1 MLTDFFEWCL
11 SVRTFRNLFQTSNF
25 FVSYEKLVPILGLV
39 SKSPEALR
47 TPISEVAHLS
57 HSQFAQ
63 DLFVLSALKFKTNGF
78 FVEFGA
84 TDGVEL
90 SNTFMLEKSF
100 LWSGIL
106 CEPAHIWHKRL
117 SRNRR
122 AVIEKNCVFSQTGL
136 ELAFTE
142 SNVHATLSGISEN
155 LESSFSKRKSYSVKT
170 ISLED
175 LLRKYNAP
183 RYIDYLSIDTEG
195 SEFEIINAFNF
206 SNYSFGLVTIEHNFR
221 TDRDSIRELM
231 LTNGYY
237 LVHEQLSSVEYWFVS
252 GDIYDEVFG
261 PECDFVN

>member
-1 MLTDFFEWCL
+1 M
-11 SVRTFRNLFQTSNF
+11 
-25 FVSYEKLVPILGLV
+25 
-39 SKSPEALR
+39 
-47 TPISEVAHLS
+47 
-57 HSQFAQ
+57 
-63 DLFVLSALKFKTNGF
+63 
-78 FVEFGA
+78 
-84 TDGVEL
+84 
-90 SNTFMLEKSF
+90 
-100 LWSGIL
+100 

-155 LESSFSKRKSYSVKT
+155 LESSFSKSKSYSVKT

-195 SEFEIINAFNF
+195 SEFEIMNAFNF
-206 SNYSFGLVTIEHNFR
+206 SYYSFGVVTIEHNFR
-221 TDRDSIRELM
+221 ADRNRIRELM

-237 LVHEQLSSVEYWFVS
+237 LVHEQLSSVEYWFVN
-252 GDIYDEVFG
+252 GDIYSEVFS
-261 PECDFVN
+261 PE